1 MIGKYTIT
9 VFSENKPGILYRLA
23 DLFLRRK
30 INIESLTV
38 SDTDTENLSRFTIV
52 VRSERDLVEKVVKQL
67 YKIIEVA
74 KVVDNT
80 DDELVFKEIALIKVH
95 AKNLEKRR
103 EIENLSHLMNAK
115 IVYVSSDALVV
126 EQTGSEEEIKSLY
139 ELLKPFGV
147 KEFVRSGRISVFK
160 ENK

>member
-1 MIGKYTIT
+1 MTGKYTIT

-38 SDTDTENLSRFTIV
+38 SETDTENLSRFTIV

-74 KVVDNT
+74 KVVDST
-80 DDELVFKEIALIKVH
+80 DDDLVFKEIALIKVH

-103 EIENLSHLMNAK
+103 EVEHLAHLMSAK
-115 IVYVSSDALVV
+115 IVHVSVDSLVV
-126 EQTGSEEEIKSLY
+126 EQTGSEEEVNSLY
-139 ELLKPFGV
+139 ELLKPFGI
-147 KEFVRSGRISVFK
+147 KEFVRSGRIAVFK
-160 ENK
+160 EN